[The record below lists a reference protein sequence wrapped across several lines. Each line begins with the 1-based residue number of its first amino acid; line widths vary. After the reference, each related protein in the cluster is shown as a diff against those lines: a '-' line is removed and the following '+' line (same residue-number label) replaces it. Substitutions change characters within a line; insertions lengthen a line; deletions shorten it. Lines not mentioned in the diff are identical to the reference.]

1 MIKKTTQCGL
11 VGLGRMTALQ
21 AQGQHGFNGFVGS
34 GMSQDGGG
42 G

>member
-1 MIKKTTQCGL
+1 
-11 VGLGRMTALQ
+11 LQ
-21 AQGQHGFNGFVGS
+21 AQGQHGFNGFVSS